1 MDATPLLGVRTGVGE
16 SVAGFISAVST
27 DPDIEVIGYGLSATA
42 GKSLPERLPGSVRA
56 ARRIP
61 IPADALLRTWARFD
75 HPAIE
80 RWTGPVDVVHG
91 TNFVVPPSRKAARLV
106 TVHDLTPVRF
116 PELCSPTSLRYPGL
130 IRRAVDAGAS
140 IHTVSQS
147 MADDVMD
154 HFHIDGDRVHV
165 IHNGLTPL
173 PPPLSRGE
181 SDPPYILAI
190 GTVEPRKGL
199 PDLVAAFDRIADSVA
214 RYPPQDRRASRLGR
228 GRVGCRSPIRPARAR
243 IDRIG
248 WSDDRSSLIAGARL
262 LAYPSLYEGFGLPPL
277 EAMSLG
283 VPVVATTAGAIPEVV
298 GDAAVLVAP
307 RDVPA
312 LAEALLLV
320 SEDATTRERL
330 IAAGTERVKVV
341 LVATSRTAARA
352 ALPHA
357 GRCWALKVRGEAV
370 DVQTSTHAVGS
381 TGRRVPDDAGA
392 RTLPRRLMLGPTPG
406 LVGRWRARRGLV
418 LEALGVAWLPWLTA
432 RVITLLRARFGEVR
446 GLALPHHEQQSG
458 ARVA

>member
-1 MDATPLLGVRTGVGE
+1 MPGPFRSVTVAMDATPLLGVRTGVGE
-16 SVAGFISAVST
+16 SVAGFMSAVST

-42 GKSLPERLPGSVRA
+42 GKALPERLPDSVRA

-61 IPADALLRTWARFD
+61 IPADALLRSWARFD
-75 HPAIE
+75 HPAVE

-91 TNFVVPPSRKAARLV
+91 TNFVVPPSRKAARLL

-130 IRRAVDAGAS
+130 IRRAIEQGAS

-154 HFHIDGDRVHV
+154 HFHVDGDRVHV

-173 PPPLSRGE
+173 PPPLSHEE

-199 PDLVAAFDRIADSVA
+199 PDLVAAFDGTADAVPDIRLKIAGPAGWGEDALAAALRSA
-214 RYPPQDRRASRLGR
+214 RHAS
-228 GRVGCRSPIRPARAR
+228 R

-312 LAEALLLV
+312 LAEALLVV

-330 IAAGTERVKVV
+330 MAAGTERVR
-341 LVATSRTAARA
+341 LFSWQRA
-352 ALPHA
+352 
-357 GRCWALKVRGEAV
+357 GE
-370 DVQTSTHAVGS
+370 Q
-381 TGRRVPDDAGA
+381 
-392 RTLPRRLMLGPTPG
+392 
-406 LVGRWRARRGLV
+406 
-418 LEALGVAWLPWLTA
+418 
-432 RVITLLRARFGEVR
+432 
-446 GLALPHHEQQSG
+446 LALLYRMLADAQ
-458 ARVA
+458 R